1 MKKFFSYASSV
12 LGCGSVQS
20 DESWRFSGRL
30 SLSLLGVLFTTGLVC
45 FPHSLFAQGR
55 YAAESINAEAD
66 GFYSRFNKPLINA
79 DFIILAA
86 KDSANYKIGDT
97 LDGSGIEQTAAGSII
112 IQPGVDIGNVD
123 IININEGNND
133 IIAIGNR

>member
-1 MKKFFSYASSV
+1 MKKFFSYALSV

-20 DESWRFSGRL
+20 NRSCRFSGK
-30 SLSLLGVLFTTGLVC
+30 LSLLGVFLTTSLVC

-79 DFIILAA
+79 DFIILAV
-86 KDSANYKIGDT
+86 KDSASYKIGDT
-97 LDGSGIEQTAAGSII
+97 LDGNGIEQTAAGSII

-123 IININEGNND
+123 IININEGDND